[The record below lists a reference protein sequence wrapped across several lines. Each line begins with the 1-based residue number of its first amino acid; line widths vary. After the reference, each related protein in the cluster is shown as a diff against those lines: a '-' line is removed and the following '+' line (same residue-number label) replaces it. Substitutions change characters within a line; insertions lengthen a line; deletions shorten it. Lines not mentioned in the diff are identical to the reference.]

1 MSSAPVKSSIGW
13 TSSDGF
19 FREERLVQLGA
30 PHGVTTRA
38 LGNMKD
44 AKLRR
49 TVLQK
54 AGIGGLPLFLPRQ
67 VHGTGIEPIENAE
80 PKEAP
85 KADGWIFRRKDVAA
99 GVYAADCLPI
109 FIWERAGAA
118 MGVFHSGWRGTAA
131 GMPEA
136 ACAAFR
142 KFYGFGADRLCAAVG
157 PHIGPCCYKVGEDV
171 ARKFDAA
178 SVRRRS
184 GASYLDLG
192 AEAELRLVRAGIAQE
207 NISVCES
214 CTCCESAT
222 FYSFRRQKE
231 DCRMMAF
238 CALSHGS

>member
-1 MSSAPVKSSIGW
+1 MSSVPVKNSTGW
-13 TSSDGF
+13 VSTGGF
-19 FREERLVQLGA
+19 FREERLVRLGV

-38 LGNMKD
+38 LGSMKD

-49 TVLQK
+49 AALEK
-54 AGIGGLPLFLPRQ
+54 AGIGGLPLFLPHQ
-67 VHGTGIEPIENAE
+67 VHGTKIEPIESAQ
-80 PKEAP
+80 PMEAP
-85 KADGWIFRRKDVAA
+85 RADGWIFRRKDVAA

-109 FIWERAGAA
+109 FIWERSGEA

-136 ACAAFR
+136 AGAAFR
-142 KFYGFGADRLCAAVG
+142 KFYGLGAERLCAAVG

-171 ARKFDAA
+171 AAKFAAA
-178 SVRRRS
+178 SARRRD
-184 GASYLDLG
+184 GALYLDLG
-192 AEAELRLVRAGIAQE
+192 AEAKTRFVRAGIAEE
-207 NISVCES
+207 NISICKS